1 MRAAISTARPRAI
14 TPMSDSPA
22 PRSWSSALP
31 DLVAFLVGL
40 AVVWV
45 RGWSTTDLI
54 WSLWLSSLVV
64 GYALIVWAVVQPALE
79 LLGLGWRHRDEVEA
93 SPAWRNTGERTLLL
107 GLALLGAA
115 FYLAFFTTHF
125 GGFHYIQSQF
135 LLSSY
140 PLGFEFH
147 QMNRATLAEVV
158 RRYWPALPSAFLARR
173 YAFTRRAFGGTRR
186 LDARAVAV
194 AREAG
199 GTRNRWDEMMESR
212 VSGPYLQ
219 VMRMHVVIIAFSALH
234 AARRESFAVFA
245 AVYALYFFPFRLL
258 RRQPVADAARA
269 PTAVTE
275 PAGD

>member
-1 MRAAISTARPRAI
+1 
-14 TPMSDSPA
+14 
-22 PRSWSSALP
+22 
-31 DLVAFLVGL
+31 VVGL

-79 LLGLGWRHRDEVEA
+79 LLGVGWRHRAEVEA
-93 SPAWRNTGERTLLL
+93 SPAWQDPNSLALLL
-107 GLALLGAA
+107 GLALVGAA
-115 FYLAFFTTHF
+115 FYLAFFTVHF
-125 GGFHYIQSQF
+125 GGFHYVHAQF

-147 QMNRATLAEVV
+147 AMNRATLAEVV

-173 YAFTRRAFGGTRR
+173 YAFTRHAFGGLRR
-186 LDARAVAV
+186 LDWSQGHSRGQSRGQIPKVSDPLAR
-194 AREAG
+194 RG
-199 GTRNRWDEMMESR
+199 QDPTTPRSKWDEMAESR
-212 VSGPYLQ
+212 VFGPYLQ

-245 AVYALYFFPFRLL
+245 AVYALYFFPWRLL
-258 RRQPVADAARA
+258 RRDAAARVASAQPV
-269 PTAVTE
+269 
-275 PAGD
+275 